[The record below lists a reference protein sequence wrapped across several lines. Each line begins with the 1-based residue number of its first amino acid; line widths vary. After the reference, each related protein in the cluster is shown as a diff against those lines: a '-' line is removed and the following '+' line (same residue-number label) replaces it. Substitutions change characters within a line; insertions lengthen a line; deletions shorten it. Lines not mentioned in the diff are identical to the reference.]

1 MKRILQGV
9 IRFQKDVFPRQKR
22 QFEQLA
28 SSQAPEYLFITC
40 SDSRVVPNLIT
51 QTEPGELFIIRNA
64 GNIVPPYSNFP
75 GGVSATIEYAVV
87 VLNVRHI
94 VVCGHTDCGA
104 MKGIL
109 YPETLQAMP
118 SVANWL
124 HHGDAAR
131 QVVQDAYPE
140 LQGDDR
146 LPAITRENVAAQLR
160 NLATHPCVAAR
171 LATGTLALY
180 GWIYDIGN
188 GEVLAYDPASG
199 RFQPVDANDAA
210 AAD

>member
-1 MKRILQGV
+1 MKRILEGV
-9 IRFQKDVFPRQKR
+9 LRFQKEVFPHQKQ

-28 SSQAPEYLFITC
+28 STQSPEYLFITC
-40 SDSRVVPNLIT
+40 SDSRVVPSLIT

-64 GNIVPPYSNFP
+64 GNIVPPYGEFQ

-87 VLNVRHI
+87 ALGVKHI

-109 YPETLQAMP
+109 YPEKVKEMR

-140 LQGDDR
+140 LTGDDR

-171 LATGTLALY
+171 LARGTLSLH
-180 GWIYDIGN
+180 GWVYNIGS
-188 GEVLAYDPASG
+188 GEVLEYDAASG
-199 RFQPVDANDAA
+199 QFQPVGLKEVAT
-210 AAD
+210 AD

>member
-9 IRFQKDVFPRQKR
+9 VRFQNDVFPRQKKH
-22 QFEQLA
+22 FERLA
-28 SSQAPEYLFITC
+28 GSQSPEYLFITC
-40 SDSRVVPNLIT
+40 SDSRVVPSLIT

-64 GNIVPPYSNFP
+64 GNIVPPYSDFP

-87 VLNVRHI
+87 ALGVRHI

-109 YPETLQAMP
+109 DPESVREMR

-124 HHGDAAR
+124 HHADAAR
-131 QVVQDAYPE
+131 QVVQDVHPE
-140 LQGDDR
+140 LEGDAR

-171 LATGTLALY
+171 QANGTLGLY
-180 GWIYDIGN
+180 GWVYNIGKR
-188 GEVLAYDPASG
+188 V
-199 RFQPVDANDAA
+199 
-210 AAD
+210 

>member
-9 IRFQKDVFPRQKR
+9 VRFQREVFPQQKEH
-22 QFEQLA
+22 FEQLA
-28 SSQAPEYLFITC
+28 GSQAPEYLFITC
-40 SDSRVVPNLIT
+40 SDSRVVPSLIT

-64 GNIVPPYSNFP
+64 GNIVPAYGEFQ

-87 VLNVRHI
+87 ALGVKHI

-109 YPETLQAMP
+109 YPENIREMP
-118 SVANWL
+118 SVASWL

-131 QVVQDAYPE
+131 QAVQDAYPE

-171 LATGTLALY
+171 QADGTLGVY
-180 GWIYDIGN
+180 GWIYNIGN
-188 GEVLAYDPASG
+188 GEVLAYDPVSG
-199 RFQPVDANDAA
+199 RFQTVSTSENAL
-210 AAD
+210 AD

>member
-1 MKRILQGV
+1 MKRILEGV
-9 IRFQKDVFPRQKR
+9 VRFRQEVFPRQKD
-22 QFEQLA
+22 QFQQLA
-28 SSQAPEYLFITC
+28 STQSPEYLFVTC
-40 SDSRVVPNLIT
+40 SDSRVVPSLIT
-51 QTEPGELFIIRNA
+51 QTGPGELFIIRNA
-64 GNIVPPYSNFP
+64 GNIVPPFSNFS

-87 VLNVRHI
+87 ALNVRHI

-109 YPETLQAMP
+109 YPESVQNMP

-124 HHGDAAR
+124 HHGEAAR
-131 QVVQDAYPE
+131 QVVHDAYPQ
-140 LQGDDR
+140 LTGDDR

-171 LATGTLALY
+171 QASGKLQIHGWVYDIATG
-180 GWIYDIGN
+180 
-188 GEVLAYDPASG
+188 EVVAYDPAIA
-199 RFQPVDANDAA
+199 RFRSIEDRDAA